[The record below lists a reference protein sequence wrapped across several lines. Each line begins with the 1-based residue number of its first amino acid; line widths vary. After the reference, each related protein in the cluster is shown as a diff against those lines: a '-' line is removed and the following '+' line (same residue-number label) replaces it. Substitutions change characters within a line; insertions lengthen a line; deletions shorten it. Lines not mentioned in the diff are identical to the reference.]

1 VAGTGAFAGEQ
12 SSARSMLEDLT
23 HTVTALGRTLKVLV
37 GTNLLAN
44 LLTLLGRNG
53 LLARLTE
60 LLLNLGVVSQI
71 LLATDEDD
79 GETLAEVKNFRD
91 PLLLDV
97 VERIGRVD
105 SEADQDNVRIG
116 VRKRSETIVVFLAS
130 RIPKGQLDVLSID
143 LNVGDVVLEN
153 SGDVD
158 LQ

>member
-1 VAGTGAFAGEQ
+1 MLLDQKARNGAAAIGKVAY
-12 SSARSMLEDLT
+12 
-23 HTVTALGRTLKVLV
+23 
-37 GTNLLAN
+37 
-44 LLTLLGRNG
+44 LLGRNG

-91 PLLLDV
+91 PLLIGESTCQSAYLAYGGSAITTYLLLDV